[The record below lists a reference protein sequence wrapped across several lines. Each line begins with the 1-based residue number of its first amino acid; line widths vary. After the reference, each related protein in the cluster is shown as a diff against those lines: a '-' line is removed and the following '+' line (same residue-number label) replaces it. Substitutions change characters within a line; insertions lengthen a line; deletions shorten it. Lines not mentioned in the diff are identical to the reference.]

1 MTALTLGGGWWAGD
15 RGIEDMMS
23 SFRVMVVEDDDAL
36 RAALARALRLE
47 GYAVD
52 EATDGARALAQLASL
67 RADVMVLDVMLPEVD
82 GLTVC
87 QRLRAMGDRTPVL
100 LLTARDLVADRVQGL
115 KAGADDYL
123 TKPFAVDELLA
134 RVQALIRR
142 SYPDHDAVLIVADLS
157 LNPRTRV
164 VQRGCRDYRAHADRV
179 RAARGAHVELRHRD
193 EPRGPAGASLGLRRL
208 VGVQHA
214 RRLCGVPAAQDR
226 RGW

>member
-67 RADVMVLDVMLPEVD
+67 RADVIVLDVMLPEVD

-164 VQRGCRDYRAHADRV
+164 VQRDSRDI
-179 RAARGAHVELRHRD
+179 ELTRTEFGLLEVLMLNAGIVD
-193 EPRGPAGASLGLRRL
+193 EPRGPPGASLGLWRL

-214 RRLCGVPAAQDR
+214 RRLRRLPTAQDR

>member
-1 MTALTLGGGWWAGD
+1 MTALTLGGGSWAGD

-23 SFRVMVVEDDDAL
+23 SSSVMVVEDDDVL
-36 RAALARALRLE
+36 RAAPARALRLE

-67 RADVMVLDVMLPEVD
+67 RADVVVLDVMMPEVD

-87 QRLRAMGDRTPVL
+87 QRLRAMGDRTPVAP

-164 VQRGCRDYRAHADRV
+164 VQRVIVGISSS
-179 RAARGAHVELRHRD
+179 
-193 EPRGPAGASLGLRRL
+193 PGPSSACSR
-208 VGVQHA
+208 
-214 RRLCGVPAAQDR
+214 CSC
-226 RGW
+226 